1 MAEADLLRRVAARVK
16 SRFCRR
22 PGDEYARKLSNEQA
36 FYAECRNVHDL
47 PEIFHYWSNKFLLP
61 KHLPFGI
68 SNPEQFY
75 FFYAEK
81 MCSRRHG
88 EETAMVSIGSGN
100 CDVEIRLAE
109 TLAAE
114 NHRNF
119 TIECLDINA
128 DMLNRGRM
136 DADRRGVQQHL
147 RFTRCDFN
155 RWNPR
160 CSYDIVIANQA
171 LHHVLE
177 LEHLIGAIK
186 QHLGPGGQFLT
197 ADTIGRNGHL
207 KWPEARRALQPF
219 WDELPQSYRF
229 NQQLQR
235 HEHEVMDHDCSVDGF
250 EGIRAQDILPL
261 LVENFEFELFIPF
274 ANIILTF
281 IDRAFG
287 HNFDVNGAWD
297 RDFVDRVHARDEAGM
312 LSGELKPTQMMAVM
326 QNEPV
331 ETKLVHAEL
340 TPRFCIRQPNPVP
353 ANPAIT

>member
-1 MAEADLLRRVAARVK
+1 MSEVNLLRRVAARVK
-16 SRFCRR
+16 SRFFSR
-22 PGDEYARKLSNEQA
+22 PGDEYARKLGNEQA
-36 FYAECRNVHDL
+36 FYADCHNVHDL
-47 PEIFHYWSNKFLLP
+47 PEIFHYWSGKFLLP
-61 KHLPFGI
+61 KHSPFGI
-68 SNPEQFY
+68 LNPEHLY
-75 FFYAEK
+75 FSYAQR
-81 MCSRRHG
+81 MCARRPG
-88 EETAMVSIGSGN
+88 EETAIVSIGSGN
-100 CDVEIRLAE
+100 CDVEIGL
-109 TLAAE
+109 TQSLVAE
-114 NHRNF
+114 NHHNF

-128 DMLNRGRM
+128 DMLDRGRTE
-136 DADRRGVQQHL
+136 ADRRGVRQHL

-160 CSYDIVIANQA
+160 RSYDIVIANQA

-186 QHLGPGGQFLT
+186 QNLGPGGQFLT

-207 KWPEARRALQPF
+207 KWPETRLALQPF

-229 NQQLQR
+229 NQQLKRQ
-235 HEHEVMDHDCSVDGF
+235 EHEPMDHDCSVDGF

-281 IDRAFG
+281 IDRPFG
-287 HNFDVNGAWD
+287 HNFDANAAWD
-297 RDFVDRVHARDEAGM
+297 RDFIDRVHARDDAGM

-331 ETKLVHAEL
+331 ATKLVHPKL
-340 TPRFCIRQPNPVP
+340 TPRFCIRPVDPVP
-353 ANPAIT
+353 PDPATA